1 MSNPLVFLV
10 VTTALVALSAF
21 FVAIEFALLAAKRHR
36 LEDAAATSRSARA
49 ALRSSSELTVLLAG
63 AQLGITLCALALGA
77 FSKPTVHY
85 WLRPLF
91 TSIGLP
97 YWASDVLG
105 FVLALIIITFLHLV
119 VGEMAP
125 KSWAIAH
132 PERSATMLAIPMR
145 IFMWFTRPILVAL
158 NNMANWLLV
167 KANVEPANQVVSGQ
181 NPDDLAQLVAHS
193 VSVGSLNREYS
204 DQITSALELERLTVQ
219 DLVRGGDP
227 TAVPAGATVA
237 DVRAASL
244 RSGHLRILVRRQDD
258 VVGVVHVRDTLQA
271 EDTRP
276 IDEFVRPAFELAGD
290 RTVYTA
296 LAEMRST
303 RNHLAVVRD
312 GSGAVLGVITLSD
325 VLVRLLPSAEPSPE
339 PARA

>member
-1 MSNPLVFLV
+1 
-10 VTTALVALSAF
+10 
-21 FVAIEFALLAAKRHR
+21 
-36 LEDAAATSRSARA
+36 
-49 ALRSSSELTVLLAG
+49 
-63 AQLGITLCALALGA
+63 
-77 FSKPTVHY
+77 
-85 WLRPLF
+85 
-91 TSIGLP
+91 
-97 YWASDVLG
+97 
-105 FVLALIIITFLHLV
+105 
-119 VGEMAP
+119 
-125 KSWAIAH
+125 
-132 PERSATMLAIPMR
+132 MR
-145 IFMWFTRPILVAL
+145 VFMWFTRPILVSL

-167 KANVEPANQVVSGQ
+167 KAGVEPANQVVSGQ

-204 DQITSALELERLTVQ
+204 DQITRALELESLTVA
-219 DLVRGGDP
+219 DLLRGGDP
-227 TAVPAGATVA
+227 TAVSVGATVA

-244 RSGHLRILVRRQDD
+244 RTGHLRILVRSQDD

-276 IDEFVRPAFELAGD
+276 IEEFVRPAFELAAD

-312 GSGAVLGVITLSD
+312 GGGAVLGVITLSD